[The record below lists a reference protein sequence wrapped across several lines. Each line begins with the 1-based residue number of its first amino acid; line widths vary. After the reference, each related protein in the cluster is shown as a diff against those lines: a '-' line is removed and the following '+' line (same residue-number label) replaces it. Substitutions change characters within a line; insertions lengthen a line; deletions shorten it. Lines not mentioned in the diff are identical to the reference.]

1 MLGHPDGIVAAG
13 WPGFSEAVAKSD
25 EIVVPVQINGKL
37 RARITVPADT
47 GDEQLRELV
56 LADPQVTKHLDGKTV
71 KKVVVAGGRLV
82 SIVVS

>member
-1 MLGHPDGIVAAG
+1 
-13 WPGFSEAVAKSD
+13 
-25 EIVVPVQINGKL
+25 
-37 RARITVPADT
+37 VPADT